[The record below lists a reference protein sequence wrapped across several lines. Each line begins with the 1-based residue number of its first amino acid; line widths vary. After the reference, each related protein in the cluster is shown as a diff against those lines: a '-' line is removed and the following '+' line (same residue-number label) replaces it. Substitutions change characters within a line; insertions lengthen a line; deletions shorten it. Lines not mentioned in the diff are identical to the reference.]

1 MKRFESKV
9 VHEHKVIDADTGF
22 IIRKSTYSGSENGKD
37 WWVMYRITM
46 AFIASGKLTYS
57 AVRVYMHIAAR
68 ADWRG
73 VLATTRTAIA
83 KEIGLSVTSVSE
95 GVTELKRYDL
105 IRETK
110 ERGVPVFVVNPA
122 YSTQGRDKQARLKAF
137 NNLPHA
143 EDYIRIDT
151 VDEIAASF

>member
-1 MKRFESKV
+1 MKPLESKV
-9 VHEHKVIDADTGF
+9 VHEHKVIDVDTGF
-22 IIRKSTYSGSENGKD
+22 IIRKSTYTGSENGKD
-37 WWVMYRITM
+37 WWIMYRITM
-46 AFIASGKLTYS
+46 AFIASGKLQYS
-57 AVRVYMHIAAR
+57 AVRVYMHLTAR

-110 ERGVPVFVVNPA
+110 ERGVPVFVINPTYA
-122 YSTQGRDKQARLKAF
+122 TLGKNKQARLKAF
-137 NNLPHA
+137 NDLPHA
-143 EDYIRIDT
+143 DDYVRID
-151 VDEIAASF
+151 DEDIAATF